1 MDLDTQQMMNSFV
14 RKRIMNSP
22 LLQISSLGKN
32 VFITKLPNLQKI
44 SLRHCGIKVSFFTMT
59 KMKTNDCFFLHENDE
74 TGDGINTNHVDDL
87 DCCSDNPRE
96 RFQQPQDLGG
106 DRPQLQQ
113 RHQLREA
120 DFQVKIG
127 EFEKK

>member
-1 MDLDTQQMMNSFV
+1 MDTQQMMNSFV

-59 KMKTNDCFFLHENDE
+59 KMRTNDCFSHENDE
-74 TGDGINTNHVDDL
+74 NGDGINTNHVDDL
-87 DCCSDNPRE
+87 D
-96 RFQQPQDLGG
+96 
-106 DRPQLQQ
+106 
-113 RHQLREA
+113 
-120 DFQVKIG
+120 
-127 EFEKK
+127 

>member
-1 MDLDTQQMMNSFV
+1 MTMTMDTQQMMNSFV

-59 KMKTNDCFFLHENDE
+59 KMRTNACFSSSLK
-74 TGDGINTNHVDDL
+74 
-87 DCCSDNPRE
+87 R
-96 RFQQPQDLGG
+96 
-106 DRPQLQQ
+106 
-113 RHQLREA
+113 
-120 DFQVKIG
+120 
-127 EFEKK
+127 